1 MPQTDHYQCEITLQL
16 LRPVC
21 GTWVKC
27 HSFRLRMSKVGM
39 SKDSLNTQEIVY
51 LIEAIYLFAADKVGF
66 YVVVFF
72 VINRKACQ
80 LILVA
85 HLNVSTSLW

>member
-1 MPQTDHYQCEITLQL
+1 M
-16 LRPVC
+16 
-21 GTWVKC
+21 
-27 HSFRLRMSKVGM
+27 
-39 SKDSLNTQEIVY
+39 Y

-66 YVVVFF
+66 YVVFF
-72 VINRKACQ
+72 LVINKKACQ